1 MGDDNTCRVRMVS
14 APDGTDIPVPAGGL
28 GLPSGQAV
36 VIRDDAEVQIHPR
49 SDSGYYVVVNNADP
63 SNDEATELFSEFT
76 VEGAI
81 TTLERL
87 ATEAFAAVPEIAF
100 RALGLLA
107 GVLVSVF
114 TSSTLT
120 SEVFIRSSLPDD
132 GTPVTYCL
140 LL

>member
-1 MGDDNTCRVRMVS
+1 MGDENACRVRIVS

-28 GLPSGQAV
+28 GLASGLV
-36 VIRDDAEVQIHPR
+36 EIRDDAQVQIHPR

-87 ATEAFAAVPEIAF
+87 ATEPFAAVPQIAF
-100 RALGLLA
+100 RAVGLVA

-114 TSSTLT
+114 TSSQLT
-120 SEVFIRSSLPDD
+120 SEVFIRSALPAD